1 MRKEIFIFGI
11 LFLIL
16 FSSGQEIQ
24 EQATAI
30 NIEIPVRVFK
40 RNKFIDNLTI
50 NDFEVFEDGKL
61 QKIEAVYLIQERQVK
76 REESE
81 KPFFPE
87 TKKRNFVL
95 IFEMIQ
101 YSKNVGD
108 GVDYFVKNV
117 IMPGDTLILIT
128 PMERYNF
135 DTGFPSDVPRQKIS
149 DGLRSS
155 IKKDIIKG
163 SGEFRSLTNKLEEI
177 RTMDVPP
184 ELKDS
189 IEFTYAE
196 VLEKLMELSCL
207 QENRLI
213 GFAESLKKI
222 EGQKHV
228 LLFFQRRLIP
238 TWGSFTSTDELDNNP
253 SYTHRFFDFYTP
265 RTYFNMDKVTA
276 TFADSSISLNFIY
289 VTERLRDSSAWL
301 SSNPRGGGSER
312 SLNRAIPVPTSRD
325 GVDWQDGTVD
335 FFNAFKEIASATG
348 GISDSSANVNSSLKK
363 AAKAS
368 ENYYLLYYTPK
379 DYVADGKFRKIE
391 VKVKGK
397 KYKVRHRSG
406 YIAD

>member
-1 MRKEIFIFGI
+1 MRKGILIIGI

-30 NIEIPVRVFK
+30 NIEVPVRVYK
-40 RNKFIDNLTI
+40 GNKFIDNLTI
-50 NDFEVFEDGKL
+50 NDFEVFEDGKP

-95 IFEMIQ
+95 IFEMMR
-101 YSKNVGD
+101 YSKNVGE

-135 DTGFPSDVPRQKIS
+135 DTGFPSDVPKQKIS
-149 DGLRSS
+149 DGLRVR
-155 IKKDIIKG
+155 IRNDIFKG
-163 SGEFRSLTNKLEEI
+163 NGEYRSLTRELQEI
-177 RTMDVPP
+177 RTMDVPD

-196 VLEKLMELSCL
+196 VLEKLRMLSCL
-207 QENRLI
+207 REDRLI
-213 GFAESLKKI
+213 GFAENLKKI

-238 TWGSFTSTDELDNNP
+238 TWGRFTSAHYLDTNP
-253 SYTHRFFDFYTP
+253 SYTHRLFDFYTP
-265 RTYFNMDKVTA
+265 RTFFDMDKVTG
-276 TFADSSISLNFIY
+276 TFADSSISLHFIY
-289 VTERLRDSSAWL
+289 VTERPKGSSDWMEF
-301 SSNPRGGGSER
+301 NPAAEGKER
-312 SLNRAIPVPTSRD
+312 
-325 GVDWQDGTVD
+325 VDWQDGTVD
-335 FFNAFKEIASATG
+335 FFSAFNEIAGATG
-348 GISDSSANVNSSLKK
+348 GISESSANVNASLKK
-363 AAKAS
+363 AAKAA

-379 DYVADGKFRKIE
+379 DFVADGKFRKIE

>member
-1 MRKEIFIFGI
+1 MKKGI
-11 LFLIL
+11 LITGVLFLIL

-30 NIEIPVRVFK
+30 NIEVPVRVYK
-40 RNKFIDNLTI
+40 GNKFIDNLTI
-50 NDFEVFEDGKL
+50 NDFEVFEDGKP
-61 QKIEAVYLIQERQVK
+61 QKIEAVYLIQERQVQ

-87 TKKRNFVL
+87 TKKRNFIL
-95 IFEMIQ
+95 IFELMS
-101 YSKNVGD
+101 YSKNVGKA
-108 GVDYFVKNV
+108 VDYFIKNV
-117 IMPGDTLILIT
+117 IMPGDKLILIT

-135 DTGFPSDVPRQKIS
+135 DTGFPSDVPKQKIS
-149 DGLRSS
+149 DGLRVR
-155 IKKDIIKG
+155 IRKDILKG
-163 SGEFRSLTNKLEEI
+163 TREYRSLTRELQEI

-184 ELKDS
+184 DLKDS

-196 VLEKLMELSCL
+196 LLEKLRMLSCL
-207 QENRLI
+207 KEDRLI
-213 GFAESLKKI
+213 GFAENLKKI

-238 TWGSFTSTDELDNNP
+238 TWGSFTSTQVLDNNP
-253 SYTHRFFDFYTP
+253 SYTHRIFDFYTP
-265 RTYFNMDKVTA
+265 RTFFDMEKVTG
-276 TFADSSISLNFIY
+276 TFADSSISLHFIY
-289 VTERLRDSSAWL
+289 VTERPKGSSDWMEF
-301 SSNPRGGGSER
+301 NPAAEGKEK
-312 SLNRAIPVPTSRD
+312 
-325 GVDWQDGTVD
+325 VDWQDGTVD
-335 FFNAFKEIASATG
+335 FYNAFKEIATATG
-348 GISDSSANVNSSLKK
+348 GITESSANVNASLKK

-379 DYVADGKFRKIE
+379 DFVADGKFRKIE

>member
-1 MRKEIFIFGI
+1 MKKGTFIIGI

-16 FSSGQEIQ
+16 FLSGQEIQ
-24 EQATAI
+24 EEATAI

-40 RNKFIDNLTI
+40 GNKFIDNLTI
-50 NDFEVFEDGKL
+50 NDFEVFEDGRL

-87 TKKRNFVL
+87 TKKRSFVL
-95 IFEMIQ
+95 IFEMMR

-135 DTGFPSDVPRQKIS
+135 DEGFPSDVPRQKIS
-149 DGLRSS
+149 DGLRTR
-155 IKKDIIKG
+155 IRTDIFKG
-163 SGEFRSLTNKLEEI
+163 NSEYRNLTKELQEI
-177 RTMDVPP
+177 RNMDVAP
-184 ELKDS
+184 ELKAS
-189 IEFTYAE
+189 IEFTYTE
-196 VLEKLMELSCL
+196 VLEKLRMLSCL
-207 QENRLI
+207 KEDRLI
-213 GFAESLKKI
+213 GFAENLKKI

-238 TWGSFTSTDELDNNP
+238 TWGSFTATHYLDNNP
-253 SYTHRFFDFYTP
+253 SYTHRLFDFYTP
-265 RTYFNMDKVTA
+265 RTFFDMEKVTG
-276 TFADSSISLNFIY
+276 TFADSSISLHFIY
-289 VTERLRDSSAWL
+289 VTERSKGSSDWMEL
-301 SSNPRGGGSER
+301 NPAAEGKEE
-312 SLNRAIPVPTSRD
+312 
-325 GVDWQDGTVD
+325 VDWQDGTVD

-348 GISDSSANVNSSLKK
+348 GITESSANVNSSLKK
-363 AAKAS
+363 AVKAS
-368 ENYYLLYYTPK
+368 ENYYLLYYTPG
-379 DYVADGKFRKIE
+379 DYVADGKFKKIE

-397 KYKVRHRSG
+397 KYKVTHRTG